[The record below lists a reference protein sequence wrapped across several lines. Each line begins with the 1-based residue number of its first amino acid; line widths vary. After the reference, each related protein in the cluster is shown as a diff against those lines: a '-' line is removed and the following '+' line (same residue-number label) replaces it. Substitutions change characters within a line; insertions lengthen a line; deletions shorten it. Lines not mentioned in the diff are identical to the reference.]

1 MRSCLHYIC
10 YYVFHVIYFFF
21 FKQKTAYE
29 MRISDW
35 SSDVCSS
42 DLIVTLGEA
51 DGDFVLADTDSNLL
65 LLSAGSGITPM
76 LALLHELRA
85 RSRAGGFSG
94 DVRLVHICRDA
105 GDQIFASEL
114 RELAKDWPALQIIHW
129 HSARAGRP
137 TPEALQIGRAHV

>member
-1 MRSCLHYIC
+1 
-10 YYVFHVIYFFF
+10 
-21 FKQKTAYE
+21 
-29 MRISDW
+29 
-35 SSDVCSS
+35 
-42 DLIVTLGEA
+42 
-51 DGDFVLADTDSNLL
+51 
-65 LLSAGSGITPM
+65 M

-137 TPEALQIGRAHV
+137 TPEALLTSVPDYDARDTCLCGPAAIMAHLKLLGAAPCLIERLRLELFARAPRKLANRQASDLLFPPPVRTSKTRE